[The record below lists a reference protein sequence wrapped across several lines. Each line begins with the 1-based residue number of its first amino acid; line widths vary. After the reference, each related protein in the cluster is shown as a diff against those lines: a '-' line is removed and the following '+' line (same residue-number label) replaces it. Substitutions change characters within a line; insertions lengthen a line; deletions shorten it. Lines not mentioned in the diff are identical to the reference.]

1 MSKIDNIDPKM
12 IANNITP
19 FEPTHPGEILK
30 DEIEYRGISQ
40 KKLAKEM
47 GVSYTVLNEILNAKR
62 PLNTEYAMLIGAAL
76 DIDAEPLLKMQ
87 TCYNLQMAKN
97 DSKFMEKLSKIRKIP
112 KFIRYINRYHVST
125 MSFMDKLRTT
135 DNITSL
141 SFPNVVGINLDSKH
155 VIFFQILSD
164 IS

>member
-1 MSKIDNIDPKM
+1 M

-47 GVSYTVLNEILNAKR
+47 GVSYTVLNEILNAIR

-76 DIDAEPLLKMQ
+76 DVDAEPLLKMK
-87 TCYNLQMAKN
+87 T
-97 DSKFMEKLSKIRKIP
+97 
-112 KFIRYINRYHVST
+112 
-125 MSFMDKLRTT
+125 
-135 DNITSL
+135 
-141 SFPNVVGINLDSKH
+141 
-155 VIFFQILSD
+155 
-164 IS
+164 